1 MLDVVGLRKVFAP
14 AEGRGRALTHTVAEK
29 SLEALREVD
38 LLRCRA
44 LLPLRPRLD
53 TLRCSMMARL
63 SSQKQ
68 DDL

>member
-14 AEGRGRALTHTVAEK
+14 AEGLGRALTHTVAEK

-44 LLPLRPRLD
+44 IPLRPRLD